1 MQTGGA
7 NPPELP
13 PPAKAWAWINP
24 GNFCPS
30 DFYRAIFEGSVMMST
45 REEFAACERSD
56 RRLRL
61 LLGNTMMESAWRLGI
76 VLVLVAAAAL
86 LLTFLA

>member
-1 MQTGGA
+1 
-7 NPPELP
+7 
-13 PPAKAWAWINP
+13 
-24 GNFCPS
+24 
-30 DFYRAIFEGSVMMST
+30 MMST